1 MSVNIIGDAPSIK
14 RLETGLYSFDRAFEN
29 QKGDI
34 GFPLGK
40 GLEVFGPTNCGKS
53 TIVYGL
59 SGLIASAQ
67 ERYIALA
74 DLEGFDP
81 DFLVT
86 VLENSGYSGD
96 VQYIQRDDDEEVLDE
111 LVSVLRNPS
120 GKYVVGVLDSIGAIS
135 PISEQEGAIGEANM
149 GRRAK
154 ILAQFTRKCLKI
166 LRNPDAPTIFM
177 INHAYP
183 RIGGKG
189 VETPGGEVKKYLAS
203 MRVQVKRKYYKGK
216 YEEFPDGSYII
227 EGLVVKNR
235 WGYKDRN
242 FWLFVLAGKGIH
254 KGLTAMYDGIQ
265 LGLVDRKRVISI
277 GENKFGYLKDVVEKA
292 QEGDDEFF
300 EPFFE
305 VLRNQEQNNE
315 EVDEEQDVETEE
327 EVDENSEEDTTE

>member
-1 MSVNIIGDAPSIK
+1 MTINILGDAPTIR

-29 QKGDI
+29 QKGEI
-34 GFPLGK
+34 GFPMGK
-40 GLEVFGPTNCGKS
+40 GLEIYGPTNCGKS

-59 SGLIASAQ
+59 SGIIANY
-67 ERYIALA
+67 EEKNIALA
-74 DLEGFDP
+74 DLEGLDP
-81 DFLVT
+81 DFLIT
-86 VLENSGYSGD
+86 VLENSGFDRD
-96 VQYIQRDDDEEVLDE
+96 VQYIQKEDDEEVLDT
-111 LVSVLRNPS
+111 LVHFLRDP
-120 GKYVVGVLDSIGAIS
+120 KYGIGILDSIGAIS

-189 VETPGGEVKKYLAS
+189 VDTPGGEVKKYLAS

-277 GENKFGYLKDVVEKA
+277 QGETFGYLKDVVTKA

-305 VLRNQEQNNE
+305 VLRNQEQTDK
-315 EVDEEQDVETEE
+315 EVDEEQIDQEEEEINENTEE
-327 EVDENSEEDTTE
+327 DGEE